1 MQRID
6 LKTSPEVLRLIRAA
20 DSSYRKHQATLSA
33 SETVRLSGT
42 YWDGG
47 SRSTYTAVDLLTG
60 RSKGAPQYDPPQFG
74 GPRVD
79 PVVSLPEGIAIVE
92 TGVFMGKPATARV
105 YVHPSNIAK
114 LLTA

>member
-1 MQRID
+1 MQRIE
-6 LKTSPEVLRLIRAA
+6 LKTAPELLKVIRAA
-20 DSSYRKHQATLSA
+20 DPNYRKRQATLSA
-33 SETVRLSGT
+33 SETVGLYGT

-74 GPRVD
+74 GPRIV
-79 PVVSLPEGIAIVE
+79 PEVAIPEGIAIVQ
-92 TGVFMGKPATARV
+92 TGIFMGKTATASV
-105 YVHPSNIAK
+105 YVNPANMAK